1 MSRDPKTDAA
11 LPPAPPAAAKID
23 PPAYRLPDDSTLR
36 HAARLSIVEDKPIV
50 MDYWTSSLAKTSLIG
65 VTDSQ
70 EKILVK
76 DAEQYTSPIAQI
88 FKNGRDFII
97 KTENSIYIVD
107 REIPTKRISM

>member
-1 MSRDPKTDAA
+1 MSKEPSVDAT
-11 LPPAPPAAAKID
+11 LPTPPASAKAAG
-23 PPAYRLPDDSTLR
+23 PAYRLPDDSTLC